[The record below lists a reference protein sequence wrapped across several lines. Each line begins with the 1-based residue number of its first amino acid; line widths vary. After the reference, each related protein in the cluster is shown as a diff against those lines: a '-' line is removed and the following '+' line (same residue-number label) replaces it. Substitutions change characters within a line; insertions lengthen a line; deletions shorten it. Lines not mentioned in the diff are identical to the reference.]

1 MIKPLVSIIIP
12 TYNRQL
18 TIRRAIDSV
27 LSQSYSNI
35 EIIVVDDCSNDNTY
49 LILENFKSDD
59 RVQYIRLDK
68 NVGGGGARN
77 LGIKASKGE
86 YIAFQDSDDVWL
98 EDKLEKQMNAFFENK
113 ELDVVFCKIKRISSN
128 SISVFPSKDISR
140 AKNLHIELLKA
151 NYIGT
156 PSAIIKKSCL
166 LSIGGFDES
175 LPRLQDWDLFI
186 RLSFSYNYF
195 MINEVLCDAYL
206 QDNSITKNTKALI
219 KTINIFNIKFKDQ
232 IGSLARKDKSSV
244 YEKYGSML
252 INEDEKSLSIKFF
265 KKAILQYP
273 FRLMLII
280 KFIIIILFGLKN
292 YKKIKR

>member
-35 EIIVVDDCSNDNTY
+35 EIIVVDDCSNDKTY
-49 LILENFKSDD
+49 LIMENFKSDD

-98 EDKLEKQMNAFFENK
+98 EDKLVKQMNVFLKNK

-128 SISVFPSKDISR
+128 SISVFPLKDISR
-140 AKNLHIELLKA
+140 AKNLHI
-151 NYIGT
+151 
-156 PSAIIKKSCL
+156 
-166 LSIGGFDES
+166 
-175 LPRLQDWDLFI
+175 
-186 RLSFSYNYF
+186 
-195 MINEVLCDAYL
+195 
-206 QDNSITKNTKALI
+206 
-219 KTINIFNIKFKDQ
+219 
-232 IGSLARKDKSSV
+232 
-244 YEKYGSML
+244 
-252 INEDEKSLSIKFF
+252 
-265 KKAILQYP
+265 
-273 FRLMLII
+273 
-280 KFIIIILFGLKN
+280 
-292 YKKIKR
+292 

>member
-1 MIKPLVSIIIP
+1 
-12 TYNRQL
+12 
-18 TIRRAIDSV
+18 
-27 LSQSYSNI
+27 
-35 EIIVVDDCSNDNTY
+35 
-49 LILENFKSDD
+49 
-59 RVQYIRLDK
+59 
-68 NVGGGGARN
+68 
-77 LGIKASKGE
+77 
-86 YIAFQDSDDVWL
+86 
-98 EDKLEKQMNAFFENK
+98 
-113 ELDVVFCKIKRISSN
+113 
-128 SISVFPSKDISR
+128 
-140 AKNLHIELLKA
+140 
-151 NYIGT
+151 
-156 PSAIIKKSCL
+156 
-166 LSIGGFDES
+166 
-175 LPRLQDWDLFI
+175 
-186 RLSFSYNYF
+186 

-273 FRLMLII
+273 FRLMIII